1 MLSKWDLKL
10 GGWILKSAQERFF
23 GVNQFNSWRKKISKK
38 WGGEYRVVD
47 RKKYVWKDDYMAF
60 ENKVR
65 HLYASF
71 VHENFNFFSCTFE
84 TQND

>member
-1 MLSKWDLKL
+1 M
-10 GGWILKSAQERFF
+10 G
-23 GVNQFNSWRKKISKK
+23 
-38 WGGEYRVVD
+38 GGEYRVVD